1 MININKTL
9 RSFKFA
15 LSGILYLFKH
25 ENNARVHLLA
35 AVVATGLGFW
45 FKISSTEWCFV
56 VLAIGLVSAAEAFNS
71 ALEKLCDMVEPE
83 QHPQIK
89 IIKDVAAGAV
99 LLTALAAAII
109 GFIVFEN
116 KFLDFFNN
124 F

>member
-1 MININKTL
+1 MINISKTL

-35 AVVATGLGFW
+35 AVVAMCLGFW
-45 FKISSTEWCFV
+45 FKISPAEWCFV

-71 ALEKLCDMVEPE
+71 ALEKLCDMVEPA

-99 LLTALAAAII
+99 LLTALAAAIV
-109 GFIVFEN
+109 GFIVFGN
-116 KFLDFFNN
+116 KFLDFFE
-124 F
+124 